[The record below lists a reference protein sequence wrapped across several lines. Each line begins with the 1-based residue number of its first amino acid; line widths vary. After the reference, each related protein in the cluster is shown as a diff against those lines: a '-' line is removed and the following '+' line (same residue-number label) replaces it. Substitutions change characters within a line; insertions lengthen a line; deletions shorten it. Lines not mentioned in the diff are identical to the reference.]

1 MVDINNRVELIDT
14 LRQLKENTLP
24 QFGLMTPQHM
34 VEHLAMSV
42 SFSNGRCPQPLYVS
56 NERAQT
62 SKRFIL
68 GDGDYPIGFK
78 APMLGDTPSPLV
90 TADLNAA
97 ICYLEEE
104 LNYFDSYFEE
114 NPDLVSMNPVLGE
127 LAYSEWIILHNK
139 HFSHHFKQ
147 FNILTNEVDKL

>member
-1 MVDINNRVELIDT
+1 MVID
-14 LRQLKENTLP
+14 LLGRLEGNTEP

-42 SFSNGRCPQPLYVS
+42 SFSNGRSPQSLYVS
-56 NERAQT
+56 NERAQA

-90 TADLNAA
+90 MVDLDAA
-97 ICYLEEE
+97 IRYLKDE

-114 NPDLVSMNPVLGE
+114 NPAVTLMNPVLGE
-127 LAYSEWIILHNK
+127 LTYSEWIILHNK

-147 FNILTNEVDKL
+147 FGILPG